1 MGKITRNRV
10 MYAGTD
16 VLVSD
21 APSWSGQDKLS
32 DLKLLKRVQTSSISI
47 SNPVNRTR
55 QIGSSEF
62 SFQKY
67 TQNPEI
73 TVGLSYYMTD
83 NSNELMLGLI
93 SDGTSGIFSNFKE
106 SGGDRNLYFALTD
119 ADGQDAHG
127 ITNAVGLDV
136 FAVGNA
142 FLDTYSL
149 NAQVGN
155 VPTVDLSFNC
165 INMKFDTY
173 AGIGDG
179 GSEIPA
185 INLPLGTKSTEK
197 YLLTGYNFNISNY
210 LSNQNNRPSALRPG
224 DINLQLEQPIMGGVR
239 YSGESPANITSMQI
253 NLPLQRRDLIGFGSN
268 FPYDKRVI
276 FPIVGTIAFEG
287 YIDEPVTGDF
297 SNIFDDENEYDF
309 VFNFK
314 DTNGATGMRIEI
326 DKARVE
332 SQSFDQGVGDNLTFS
347 SEFSFAVSATDGFRI
362 SGASRFLQDDEDA
375 IEFLD
380 AVQEQDTDVRST
392 VETFV
397 ETLKSEGIWD
407 KVSGIYPFIGNN
419 YAINLKDPRDLDE
432 AFRLSFSSTD
442 TEFENGYIEFKGEH
456 DYANTHFKPGY
467 HLAGNEVHI
476 SVLNLIN
483 ESSDTT
489 DIGCIQTDRD
499 SYPRLT
505 LFIDNEDNDA
515 VFELYNPTQTS
526 ITVEE
531 VGAAFYVASRD
542 SDESAFLSLYND
554 NSVPTKTSTAT
565 FVTDGENAPYKAG
578 LYLDVYVGAANV
590 YGSAETNAD
599 ADRKIGFLS
608 FGDGLSQSESNA
620 LHAAVKTMHLS
631 LGRLTNQDWLT
642 DFDASNYL
650 TAVNETNST
659 NKAAIITF
667 VATLKNEGIW
677 DKMLGIYPMFGD
689 TSKYSYNLKDPRDLD
704 AAYRLTYYNSPVVN
718 NGGIYF
724 VNGFD
729 YADTHFNPSSD
740 LSDYSVHLSFLSL
753 IDGENNAA
761 DIGCREVVN
770 NSEVSRLLVHVRTES
785 DQAHFD
791 AYTYDNSPGENARVN
806 IVPQVGE
813 DLESDSFYIA
823 SRINNSSSFF
833 KMYKNNETR
842 SAENTN
848 TVSSPKPNA
857 SVWLGQVNNIGNTS
871 STDRA
876 YGFFSF
882 GQGLTTTEAAALH
895 AAVKTLYTS
904 TSRHSSIFSS

>member
-1 MGKITRNRV
+1 MGRITRNRV

-16 VLVSD
+16 VLVSN

-149 NAQVGN
+149 SAQVGDI
-155 VPTVDLSFNC
+155 PTVDLSFNC

-173 AGIGDG
+173 AGIGSE

-253 NLPLQRRDLIGFGSN
+253 NLPLQRRDLVGFGSN

-314 DTNGATGMRIEI
+314 DTNGATGMRVEI

-332 SQSFDQGVGDNLTFS
+332 SQSFNQGVGDNLTFS

-362 SGASRFLQDDEDA
+362 SGASRFLQDDADA

-380 AVQEQDTDVRST
+380 VVQEQDTDVRST

-407 KVSGIYPFIGNN
+407 KMSGVYPFVGNN

-432 AFRLSFSSTD
+432 AFRLSFSSED
-442 TEFENGYIEFKGEH
+442 TLKQDGYIQFNGEH
-456 DYANTHFKPGY
+456 DYANSHFKPGS
-467 HLAGNEVHI
+467 HLSDNKVHI

-483 ESSDTT
+483 QSSSTT
-489 DIGCIQTDRD
+489 DIGCIEKDRF
-499 SYPRLT
+499 SHPRLT
-505 LFIDNEDNDA
+505 LALDYVGSSLDNDA
-515 VFELYNPTQTS
+515 LFNFYNPQTR
-526 ITVEE
+526 IIVDE
-531 VGAAFYVASRD
+531 VGAAFYVASID
-542 SDESAFLSLYND
+542 SDTSAFLALYND
-554 NSVPTKTSTAT
+554 NSVPTKISTSTFTQDAT
-565 FVTDGENAPYKAG
+565 EAPKTDDNTDFLEMF
-578 LYLDVYVGAANV
+578 VGAANV
-590 YGSAETNAD
+590 AGSPETNAD
-599 ADRKIGFLS
+599 ADRRIGFLS
-608 FGDGLSQSESNA
+608 FGNGLSQSESNA

-659 NKAAIITF
+659 KKAAIVTF

-677 DKMLGIYPMFGD
+677 DKMLGIYPMFGE
-689 TSKYSYNLKDPRDLD
+689 TSKYSYNLKDPRNSDD
-704 AAYRLTYYNSPVVN
+704 AFRLTFSDAGTVKAD
-718 NGGIYF
+718 GKILF
-724 VNGFD
+724 VNGQD
-729 YADTHFNPSSD
+729 YARTHFNPSS
-740 LSDYSVHLSFLSL
+740 HLSAAS
-753 IDGENNAA
+753 IHISCINSENGA
-761 DIGCREVVN
+761 N
-770 NSEVSRLLVHVRTES
+770 NSEDLGCTDGSGNTFSLSLRTQ
-785 DQAHFD
+785 DDGLAHFD
-791 AYTYDNSPGENARVN
+791 CFNDNSERVTITPAPSQN
-806 IVPQVGE
+806 L
-813 DLESDSFYIA
+813 DSNSFYIG
-823 SRINNSSSFF
+823 SRTDSSSSFL
-833 KMYKNNETR
+833 KMYKSSETH
-842 SAENTN
+842 SNTN
-848 TVSSPKPNA
+848 TTSISNTRPNQEVWFGQLNNNGSPN
-857 SVWLGQVNNIGNTS
+857 S
-871 STDRA
+871 STDRG

-882 GQGLTTTEAAALH
+882 GEGLTTSEAAALH
-895 AAVKTLYTS
+895 AAVKTLYIS
-904 TSRHSSIFSS
+904 TSRHSSVFGS